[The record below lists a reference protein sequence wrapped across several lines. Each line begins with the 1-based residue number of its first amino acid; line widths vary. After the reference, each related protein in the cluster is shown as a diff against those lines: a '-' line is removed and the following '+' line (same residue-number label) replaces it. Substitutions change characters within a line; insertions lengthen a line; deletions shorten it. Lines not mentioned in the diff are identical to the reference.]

1 MQILTPDAYLVAF
14 FGASV
19 LLALAPGPDNL
30 FVLSQSAAQG
40 RCAGLWITLGLCTG
54 LVVHTSLVGLG
65 VAVVFETAPLVF
77 VVLKLVGA
85 AYLAYLAW
93 LAFRAG
99 QIGADGAGPVLTAP
113 RLYRR
118 GIIMNVTNPKV
129 SLFFL
134 AFLPQFVRPEAGPA
148 GVQVMLLGGLFILA
162 TLLVFGSIALLAG
175 SVHALIRSRPG
186 VQRGLNGVAG
196 LILVGLAIRLVVA

>member
-1 MQILTPDAYLVAF
+1 MQIFVPDAYLTTF
-14 FGASV
+14 FASSM

-54 LVVHTSLVGLG
+54 LVVHTTLVGLG
-65 VAVVFETAPLVF
+65 VAVLFQSAPAVFG
-77 VVLKLVGA
+77 VLKLAGT

-93 LAFRAG
+93 QAFRAG
-99 QIGADGAGPVLTAP
+99 QAGSSVTAVAP
-113 RLYRR
+113 TAFQLYRR

-134 AFLPQFVRPEAGPA
+134 AFLPQFIRPEAGPA
-148 GVQVMLLGGLFILA
+148 GDQVALLGGLFILA

-175 SVHALIRSRPG
+175 SVQVLVRTRPG
-186 VQRGLNGVAG
+186 VQRGLNIVAG
-196 LILVGLAIRLVVA
+196 LVLAGLAIRLAVA